1 MDFRLAVST
10 AVAQVYTGWVQ
21 VAEMAKWRSISK
33 TNTEYEFVRFEDKSV
48 PDLLALNRAV
58 PPSEPAVLET
68 IFKPRIGKPFGPRLL
83 IARDGTVSLDGA
95 RIHHVLFVDVEVH
108 YSGKP
113 TDLQDVAFRNCRF
126 LLDNAESSRM
136 LALEIL
142 SSGEVTFTTS
152 A

>member
-1 MDFRLAVST
+1 
-10 AVAQVYTGWVQ
+10 
-21 VAEMAKWRSISK
+21 
-33 TNTEYEFVRFEDKSV
+33 VRFEDQSV

-68 IFKPRIGKPFGPRLL
+68 LFKPRTGKPFGRRLL
-83 IARDGTVSLDGA
+83 IARDGAVSLDGA

-142 SSGEVTFTTS
+142 SSGEETFTTS